1 MTPLFVALMLAQ
13 EPGCAAV
20 AAAKARAEVFDI
32 RGALERLDAAS
43 RSGCADAQTQ
53 ATYLRGWLAA
63 RDAYGAGGSPE
74 SLMDV
79 DAAVASL
86 SAAGEKI
93 ATYVLQAAV
102 AAAQSERESLSLF
115 IEQAVQLEAVR
126 LSARLTGAPIITA
139 HEAAGDLWLQVHR
152 YEDARRAYVRASM
165 HVGHTRRVTL
175 GLARTAVRLNDVP
188 EACLQYRTLVAA
200 WNEPGAD
207 PQEIAEAREF
217 LRESACSASAPRG
230 R

>member
-1 MTPLFVALMLAQ
+1 MTALLVALMLAQ

-20 AAAKARAEVFDI
+20 AAAKARADVFDI

-43 RSGCADAQTQ
+43 RSGCANARTQ
-53 ATYLRGWLAA
+53 STYLRGWLAA
-63 RDAYGAGGSPE
+63 RGAYRAGGSPE
-74 SLMDV
+74 SLTDV

-86 SAAGEKI
+86 SAAGEKL
-93 ATYVLQAAV
+93 AAYVLQAAA

-126 LSARLTGAPIITA
+126 LSARLSGAPIITA

-152 YEDARRAYVRASM
+152 YEDARRAFQLAGER
-165 HVGHTRRVTL
+165 VGATRRVTL
-175 GLARTAVRLNDVP
+175 GLARSAARLRDLP
-188 EACLQYRTLVAA
+188 EACRQYQTLDAG
-200 WNEPGAD
+200 WREPGTE
-207 PQEIAEAREF
+207 PQEIVEAREF
-217 LRESACSASAPRG
+217 LRSSACSSPAAG

>member
-1 MTPLFVALMLAQ
+1 MTPLLVALMLAQ

-43 RSGCADAQTQ
+43 RSGCANAQTQ

-74 SLMDV
+74 SLTDV

-86 SAAGEKI
+86 SAAGEKL
-93 ATYVLQAAV
+93 AAYVLQAAV

-126 LSARLTGAPIITA
+126 LSAGLTGAPIITA

-152 YEDARRAYVRASM
+152 YEDARRAFRLAGER
-165 HVGHTRRVTL
+165 VGTTRRVTL
-175 GLARTAVRLNDVP
+175 GLARSAMRLKDLP
-188 EACLQYRTLVAA
+188 EACRQYRTLDAG
-200 WNEPGAD
+200 WREPGTE
-207 PQEIAEAREF
+207 PQEIVEAREF
-217 LRESACSASAPRG
+217 LRASACPPPAAG